1 MTNEAATDRATRK
14 MKRLSVAVWILAI
27 LLCGT
32 LLVSF
37 VVLRTVSTA
46 MSQFSH
52 LSPEKQVQI
61 STVIALAT
69 YVKSDSTLKCVN
81 SEILKHAPD
90 TAFYYKVGDEFR
102 PDSHRTS
109 EGTDY
114 GDGQILFFTGSP
126 ARLEIAVAV
135 HGDRIS
141 GMGDMPVSMLREL
154 ISSSTQ

>member
-1 MTNEAATDRATRK
+1 MTNEAVTDRATRK
-14 MKRLSVAVWILAI
+14 IKRLSVAVWILAI

-37 VVLRTVSTA
+37 VVFRTVSTA
-46 MSQFSH
+46 MSEFSH
-52 LSPEKQVQI
+52 LSPEKQVQS

-69 YVKSDSTLKCVN
+69 YEKSDSTLKCVI

-90 TAFYYKVGDEFR
+90 TAYYKVGDEFR
-102 PDSHRTS
+102 SGSHRTS

-114 GDGQILFFTGSP
+114 GDGQVLFFTGSP

-141 GMGDMPVSMLREL
+141 DMGDMPVSMLREL
-154 ISSSTQ
+154 IRSSTQ

>member
-1 MTNEAATDRATRK
+1 
-14 MKRLSVAVWILAI
+14 
-27 LLCGT
+27 
-32 LLVSF
+32 
-37 VVLRTVSTA
+37 VSTA
-46 MSQFSH
+46 TSEFSH
-52 LSPEKQVQI
+52 LSPEKQVQS

-69 YVKSDSTLKCVN
+69 YEKSDSTLKCVI
-81 SEILKHAPD
+81 SEILKHVPD

-102 PDSHRTS
+102 PGSHRTS

-114 GDGQILFFTGSP
+114 GDGQVLFFTGSP

-154 ISSSTQ
+154 IRSSTQ

>member
-109 EGTDY
+109 EEDRLWRWA
-114 GDGQILFFTGSP
+114 DLIPTGSP

-141 GMGDMPVSMLREL
+141 GMGDIPVSMFREL
-154 ISSSTQ
+154 IRSSTQ